1 MAPKYIK
8 AAGGFFSEFRRFAV
22 KGNALE
28 LAVAVVIGASFTGVV
43 NSLVSDIITPVL
55 GLLTNN
61 VDLKT
66 LSYAVRPD
74 LVIKYG
80 AFLQALFNFVVV
92 SLSIFVVF
100 KMLSGARERLF
111 RKESQGQVPP
121 QEKPAQE
128 RLLEE
133 IRDLLR
139 RQVGEPAEASA
150 LNRDR
155 E

>member
-1 MAPKYIK
+1 MATKYIK

-28 LAVAVVIGASFTGVV
+28 LAVAVVIGAAFTGVV
-43 NSLVSDIITPVL
+43 NSLVSDIITPFL
-55 GLLTNN
+55 GFLTNN

-80 AFLQALFNFVVV
+80 AFLQAVFNFLVV
-92 SLSIFVVF
+92 SLSIFIIF
-100 KMLSGARERLF
+100 KLLSGARERLF
-111 RKESQGQVPP
+111 RQEEAGDVPP
-121 QEKPAQE
+121 AEKPAQE

-133 IRDLLR
+133 IRDLLKAK
-139 RQVGEPAEASA
+139 Q
-150 LNRDR
+150 
-155 E
+155 

>member
-1 MAPKYIK
+1 MATKYIK
-8 AAGGFFSEFRRFAV
+8 AAGGFFSEFQRFAV

-28 LAVAVVIGASFTGVV
+28 LAVAVVIGAAFTGVV
-43 NSLVSDIITPVL
+43 NSLVADIITPFL

-66 LSYAVRPD
+66 LSYTVRPD

-80 AFLQALFNFVVV
+80 IFLQAVFNFLVV

-100 KMLSGARERLF
+100 RVLSRARERLF
-111 RKESQGQVPP
+111 RKEEQGEVPP
-121 QEKPAQE
+121 QEKPAEE

-133 IRDLLR
+133 IRDLLKGR
-139 RQVGEPAEASA
+139 VE
-150 LNRDR
+150 
-155 E
+155 